1 MDDALEVAKAPVN
14 KDEDEDDGDD
24 ETFESMVAKKKR
36 KIGSEA
42 GSVKS
47 RMSTG
52 TG

>member
-1 MDDALEVAKAPVN
+1 MDTLQVGKAPVN
-14 KDEDEDDGDD
+14 KDDEDDDDDD

>member
-1 MDDALEVAKAPVN
+1 MEVPTATGKDDDDN
-14 KDEDEDDGDD
+14 DDE
-24 ETFESMVAKKKR
+24 ETFESLVSRKKR
-36 KIGSEA
+36 KVGSEA

>member
-1 MDDALEVAKAPVN
+1 MDDALQVANKPVN
-14 KDEDEDDGDD
+14 KDEDDDEVDD

-36 KIGSEA
+36 KVGSEA